1 MKIIYIE
8 TERLILRSWKVAD
21 RVPFAEMNC
30 NDDVMRYFPGK
41 LSVEESNAF
50 VDRINTEFE
59 ETGFGLYAVEIKAT
73 GEFIGY
79 VGFHRFTFDVP
90 FSPNWEIGWRIS
102 DKFWHNGYATEA
114 AMACINFAREKSLSD
129 KLYSFT
135 AVPNTPSENVMKRIG
150 MTYQGTF
157 MHPALAD
164 GHWLKAHKLYMI
176 DISK

>member
-1 MKIIYIE
+1 MGTIYIE
-8 TERLILRSWKVAD
+8 TERLILRSWKDSDKTTFV
-21 RVPFAEMNC
+21 EMNS
-30 NDDVMRYFPGK
+30 NENVMRYFPAL

-50 VDRINTEFE
+50 AERIKAEFE

-102 DKFWHNGYATEA
+102 YKFWHNGYATEA
-114 AMACINFAREKSLSD
+114 AMACINFAREKGLSD

-135 AVPNTPSENVMKRIG
+135 AVPNIPSENVMKRIG

-157 MHPALAD
+157 MHPALAE
-164 GHWLKAHKLYMI
+164 GHWLKEHKLYMI
-176 DISK
+176 DVSK